1 MCASVRTS
9 VCTVRVRV
17 WVRIYVG
24 GWVDGRGRVWVGR
37 SRASLP
43 KSGHEPQHTAQLLYI
58 PNGCQGWTP
67 LHGLCGSGVADCVQ
81 LLVQRRADAT
91 IQDHRGRGVLQLAQ
105 QSQGLSQI
113 LAVWLQGFLPADKL
127 PITNGKGRPPG
138 EKQRGRFSIEYRK
151 MTRPNH
157 RKGEGVKGYTPQ
169 DWSGSKG
176 SSQWKQLLYDGQDG
190 WQASGWMVQ

>member
-24 GWVDGRGRVWVGR
+24 GWVEGRGRVWVGR

-43 KSGHEPQHTAQLLYI
+43 KSRHEPQHTAQLLYI
-58 PNGCQGWTP
+58 PNGCQGMTP

-81 LLVQRRADAT
+81 LLVQRRADTA

-105 QSQGLSQI
+105 QSQGLSQM

-127 PITNGKGRPPG
+127 PITNGKGRPPE
-138 EKQRGRFSIEYRK
+138 EKQRGRFSYHFRGV
-151 MTRPNH
+151 TGPNH
-157 RKGEGVKGYTPQ
+157 RKGDGVKGNTPQ
-169 DWSGSKG
+169 DWYSRKGGSQG
-176 SSQWKQLLYDGQDG
+176 EPLRWDGQRYVKVPV
-190 WQASGWMVQ
+190 AAT